1 MANTPEKMQD
11 PAEAALAAIQDA
23 LNLATEEG
31 TKGTAKPAAQEPS
44 KVQPARSVEN
54 AKAQASPVRVD
65 DDLFADTK
73 RADSVVAPSQPAAND
88 DRRDIAQ
95 LLDRLS
101 RRASATP
108 LWIAFFISI

>member
-1 MANTPEKMQD
+1 GNTP
-11 PAEAALAAIQDA
+11 
-23 LNLATEEG
+23 
-31 TKGTAKPAAQEPS
+31 AQEPS
-44 KVQPARSVEN
+44 KVQPSKVQPARSSEN
-54 AKAQASPVRVD
+54 AKAQASPVRLD

-73 RADSVVAPSQPAAND
+73 RSDSVVAPTQAPAND

-108 LWIAFFISI
+108 LWIAFF